1 METAGHI
8 ASHLL
13 PSIGPAL
20 VISVGYID
28 LGKWVVAVESGI
40 QFGYDLMLFVLFFNL
55 TAIFCQYLA
64 TCVGM
69 VTQKNLAQICSEE
82 YSRLTCMI
90 LGVQVA
96 LSMITSEL
104 TMILGIANGIN
115 LFTGVDLATSVC
127 LATLGAVFLPLVILL
142 GKFLGETI
150 YTIIAGLS
158 LLFYVFGVLIS
169 QPEIPIVNDV
179 LFPKLIGESSY
190 LLVALLGAN
199 IMAHNFYIH
208 SEIVQQ
214 KKTFLNASMGA
225 LFHDHFFAIV
235 FIFTSIFL
243 VNYTLMSSAA
253 VVFSRTNVM
262 FSFQDVSLLMDQVFR
277 TPIAPVAIFLVLL
290 FSSQI
295 TSLTYNVGGRL
306 ILHYLFGAKISS
318 WVHHLLVRSPS
329 IVVALCCAKCAGPAG
344 IYQLFIFCQIVQ
356 AMLLPSSVV
365 SLFRVASSSSLMG
378 SFKLSLHMKILALF
392 AFFGIF
398 ASNIIFIKDMLLGNT
413 SWVNNIGGAT
423 GITREVFNVVIL
435 LLSCISI
442 VSTFHLA
449 ITPLNSESGGPETK
463 LWTSNVQKYRH
474 ELTQATEDID
484 HRKISSEENQFAV
497 LEPALGNSVGNQQ
510 DKLVVEV
517 HLHPLDTPVHTEDQF
532 LQSVPVL
539 KDTAHYSSLVDHA
552 VKAKSFPDTDLEI
565 AHETSSDNL
574 SDPGVLDKFDKGQI
588 LRDVSI
594 ETDYTDKSSEGT
606 LELEESFSKPI
617 SGGYSVNS
625 SAQSAEGKSLDNDYR
640 SLSRLSGLGR
650 GSRRQLAVILDE
662 FWGCLFDF
670 HGNLTQEAMLKK
682 YDVLL
687 GIDTK
692 VAYSMGYNSPNGRS
706 LSSLNFMGI
715 TPSSHD
721 VLLENTLLQ
730 RSSGSLCEPIQRP
743 YSSLHMPQFSED
755 RDFQP
760 ATIHGYQMA
769 SHWKGNGAG
778 RNYLS
783 SYTSQPQTTI
793 KSISPLVPSLRDSV
807 LYAHRQS
814 GLGFVGSSVLQS
826 PIAPRVNRGMLESS
840 YYDHSLIE
848 PPSGSV
854 GSSAYAK
861 KYHSSPD
868 ISAVIS
874 ACRNSLLSEMKKP
887 IGPRSSLGQMT
898 LENSQ
903 YNNIL
908 SGTGIPL
915 AFDQI
920 SPTKLHDNVFSL
932 QSSMNQDAK
941 SLWSIQ
947 PFELSG
953 VMERD
958 QTRKRIISDK
968 PRLAPREIFSY
979 SESESK
985 LLHSLR
991 FCIQRLLNL
1000 EGSDW
1005 LFRSNGGS
1013 DEELINQVALNEKS
1027 VWGHGIDDFHG
1038 VYSSELQYYSSTNKF
1053 TSVQRD
1059 EETNSSFP
1067 LNISKCGDDC
1077 IWRASLVVSF
1087 GVWCVRRILDLSL
1100 VESRPELWGKYTY
1113 VLNRLQG
1120 ILELAFLKPRFPLAA
1135 CLCFEGQPNDTNNC
1149 LMQSFL
1155 DKAEMPVQGSFTT
1168 SCMILESIKD
1178 VEIAV
1183 ASRKGR
1189 TGTAAGDIAF
1199 PKGKENLASVLK
1211 RYKRRLSN

>member
-1 METAGHI
+1 
-8 ASHLL
+8 
-13 PSIGPAL
+13 
-20 VISVGYID
+20 
-28 LGKWVVAVESGI
+28 
-40 QFGYDLMLFVLFFNL
+40 
-55 TAIFCQYLA
+55 
-64 TCVGM
+64 
-69 VTQKNLAQICSEE
+69 
-82 YSRLTCMI
+82 MI
-90 LGVQVA
+90 LGVQVT

-150 YTIIAGLS
+150 YTIIAGFS

-179 LFPKLIGESSY
+179 LFPKLSGESSY

-225 LFHDHFFAIV
+225 LFHDHFFAII

-295 TSLTYNVGGRL
+295 TSLTSNVGGRL

-318 WVHHLLVRSPS
+318 WVLHLLVKSLS
-329 IVVALCCAKCAGPAG
+329 IVLALCCAKCAGPAG

-392 AFFGIF
+392 VFFGIF
-398 ASNIIFIKDMLLGNT
+398 ASNIIFIKDMLLGNS

-423 GITREVFNVVIL
+423 GITGAVFNAVFL
-435 LLSCISI
+435 LLSCTSI
-442 VSTFHLA
+442 VSTLHLA
-449 ITPLNSESGGPETK
+449 ITPLNSESGEPETK
-463 LWTSNVQKYRH
+463 FWTSNVQKYQH
-474 ELTQATEDID
+474 ELTRATEDID
-484 HRKISSEENQFAV
+484 HHKISSEENQLSV

-517 HLHPLDTPVHTEDQF
+517 HHHPLVTPVHTEDQF

-539 KDTAHYSSLVDHA
+539 KDTAHYTSLVDHTM
-552 VKAKSFPDTDLEI
+552 KAKSFPDTDLEI

-574 SDPGVLDKFDKGQI
+574 SDPSVLDKFDKGQI

-594 ETDYTDKSSEGT
+594 EADYTDKSSEGT
-606 LELEESFSKPI
+606 LELEEFFSKPI
-617 SGGYSVNS
+617 AGGYSVNS
-625 SAQSAEGKSLDNDYR
+625 SAQSAEGKSLDSDYR

-687 GIDTK
+687 GIDNK
-692 VAYSMGYNSPNGRS
+692 VAYSIGYDSPNGRS

-715 TPSSHD
+715 TPLSHD
-721 VLLENTLLQ
+721 VQLENTLLQ
-730 RSSGSLCEPIQRP
+730 RSSGSLREPIRRP
-743 YSSLHMPQFSED
+743 YSSLHMPQYSED

-760 ATIHGYQMA
+760 ATIHGYQIA
-769 SHWKGNGAG
+769 SHLKGNGAG

-783 SYTSQPQTTI
+783 SYTSQPPTTI
-793 KSISPLVPSLRDSV
+793 KSFSPLVPSLRDSV

-814 GLGFVGSSVLQS
+814 GLGFVGSSGLQS
-826 PIAPRVNRGMLESS
+826 PIAPRANRGMLESS

-848 PPSGSV
+848 PPSSSV
-854 GSSAYAK
+854 GSSVYAK

-868 ISAVIS
+868 IS

-887 IGPRSSLGQMT
+887 IGPRSSMGQMT
-898 LENSQ
+898 LEKSQ

-908 SGTGIPL
+908 SRTGIPL

-920 SPTKLHDNVFSL
+920 SPPKLHDNVFSL
-932 QSSMNQDAK
+932 QSSMNQDVK
-941 SLWSIQ
+941 SLWSVQ
-947 PFELSG
+947 PFEQLCR
-953 VMERD
+953 VMDRD
-958 QTRKRIISDK
+958 QTRKRIIADK

-1005 LFRSNGGS
+1005 LFRPNDGS

-1027 VWGHGIDDFHG
+1027 VRGRGIDDFHEL
-1038 VYSSELQYYSSTNKF
+1038 YSSEIQYYSSTNKF
-1053 TSVQRD
+1053 ASVQLD
-1059 EETNSSFP
+1059 EDSNSSFP
-1067 LNISKCGDDC
+1067 LNIPKCGDDC

-1100 VESRPELWGKYTY
+1100 VENRPELWGKYTY

-1120 ILELAFLKPRFPLAA
+1120 IVELAFLKPRFPLTP
-1135 CLCFEGQPNDTNNC
+1135 CLCFEDRRNDTNNLDC
-1149 LMQSFL
+1149 SMQSAP
-1155 DKAEMPVQGSFTT
+1155 DRAEMPVEGSFTT
-1168 SCMILESIKD
+1168 ASMILETIKD

-1183 ASRKGR
+1183 AGRKGR

>member
-142 GKFLGETI
+142 
-150 YTIIAGLS
+150 
-158 LLFYVFGVLIS
+158 
-169 QPEIPIVNDV
+169 
-179 LFPKLIGESSY
+179 
-190 LLVALLGAN
+190 
-199 IMAHNFYIH
+199 
-208 SEIVQQ
+208 Q